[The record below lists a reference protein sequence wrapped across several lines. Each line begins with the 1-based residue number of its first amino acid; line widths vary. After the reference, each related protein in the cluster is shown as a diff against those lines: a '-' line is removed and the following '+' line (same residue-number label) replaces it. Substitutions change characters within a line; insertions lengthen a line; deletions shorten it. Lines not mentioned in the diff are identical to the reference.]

1 MNKLKVKNK
10 KLKVRGFTL
19 IELMVAS
26 TIFIIVMVI
35 AISSVLNII
44 NVNRKA
50 QSLNSIMTNLSFAL
64 ESMVRDVREGSGY
77 CATGSYGCPS
87 AVNTSSISFTNYLSQ
102 QVIYSYCGP
111 NTSSVYCPQSQANGY
126 ISKSINGAAASV
138 ITAPEVNITN
148 MLFSIRGNGSSDGQQ
163 PIILLI
169 IQGKTGASLK
179 TQSTFQ
185 VETLITQRL
194 LDS

>member
-1 MNKLKVKNK
+1 MLKYKTITFSKVKSQK
-10 KLKVRGFTL
+10 SGFTL

-35 AISSVLNII
+35 AIGSVLSIV

-50 QSLNSIMTNLSFAL
+50 QSLNSVMTNLDFAL
-64 ESMVRDVREGSGY
+64 ESMVRDIREGNNY
-77 CATGSYGCPS
+77 CGTGTLGCPPTTNS
-87 AVNTSSISFTNYLSQ
+87 QSISLTNTLGHTVTYSFQ
-102 QVIYSYCGP
+102 QITNAQGQQTGEIMKTVDGGIPYP
-111 NTSSVYCPQSQANGY
+111 V
-126 ISKSINGAAASV
+126 
-138 ITAPEVNITN
+138 TAPEVNITN
-148 MLFSIRGNGSSDGQQ
+148 MLFSIKGNGTPDYQQ
-163 PIILLI
+163 PIVLLI
-169 IQGKTGASLK
+169 IQGKTGANLK